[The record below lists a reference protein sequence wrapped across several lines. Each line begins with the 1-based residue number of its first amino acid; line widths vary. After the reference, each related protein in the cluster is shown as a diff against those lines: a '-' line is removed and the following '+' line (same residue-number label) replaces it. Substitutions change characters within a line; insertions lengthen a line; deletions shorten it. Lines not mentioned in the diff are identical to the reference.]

1 MKTNIKKELPII
13 AMVLLPFIYLAFIW
27 NTLPEK
33 VPVHW
38 NIQGEID
45 RWGSKAELLLIP
57 ILLPLLIYIIMLV
70 VPLID
75 PKKRIAQ
82 MGGKY
87 YQLKFVLVLFMS
99 ALAILLLYLVQNHS
113 LFSPQLLFMFI
124 GLLFVVLGNY
134 LQSVK
139 PNYFIGIRTPWTLE
153 NEMVWKKT
161 HKIGGKLFLA
171 GGILMILVC
180 FIVDNNPKLIFTLSM
195 VITGIITL
203 VSVLYSYLIFRKL
216 EKSIQNG

>member
-1 MKTNIKKELPII
+1 MKTNIKKELLII
-13 AMVLLPFIYLAFIW
+13 AIVLLPFIYLAFLW

-99 ALAILLLYLVQNHS
+99 GLAILLLYLVKNQS
-113 LFSPQLLFMFI
+113 LMSPQILFIFI
-124 GLLFVVLGNY
+124 GLLYAVLGNY

-153 NEMVWKKT
+153 SETVWKKT
-161 HKIGGKLFLA
+161 HKLGGKLFLA
-171 GGILMILVC
+171 GGIGIVVLCIIISNHAELVFGI
-180 FIVDNNPKLIFTLSM
+180 FITITAIISLIP
-195 VITGIITL
+195 
-203 VSVLYSYLIFRKL
+203 VLYSYFSYKKL
-216 EKSIQNG
+216 EKSVQNG